1 MMFKR
6 QLLFSILLVICCLP
20 SVSVGQAG
28 GPVLPPDVRLVIDVS
43 GSMKLND
50 PNNLRQPAVEL
61 LVQLLPEGSKAGIW
75 TFGRWVNML
84 VKHQKV
90 DDAWR
95 YGAGSKSGQINSL
108 GMFTNIGEALEKAAY
123 GIDPANKQYRSSI
136 ILLTDGMVDISKDRE
151 VNRREWRRIV
161 DEVLPRLEDA
171 GVVIHTIALSDNADI
186 DLLNKLSL
194 STDGISA
201 VAYSADDLMR
211 IFLKA
216 FDASVPMEQVP
227 LSEEGF
233 LIDASVEEFTALIF
247 RKNKKEL
254 TQIVGPDQQVMTAKS
269 SSKYVKWYRAAKYDL
284 ITVKQPLQGRWQVL
298 SEMDPD
304 SRITVVS
311 NLNLRVSAL
320 PNNILKG
327 QQESVS
333 LVLQEDG
340 STIAR
345 EEFLSLMDISAE
357 LIGGKDEFDLRE
369 LWSQT
374 LETTYPPTNGVFDFE
389 LPTFNK
395 EGIYQLTITVDGKSF
410 IREFSHQFTTRQPFS
425 ADLKEDVRGGQTSY
439 ILTARV
445 FDTDVV
451 VNDTKIVATI
461 ISPNGRKKIRPL
473 RASGRDTWKTT
484 IRPQAEGEY
493 IAKIKIRGKNEDGG
507 NFEQNIDP
515 IRFNYSIDQGFIE
528 EDEPFFEEEE
538 PEPEPTEEPTPE
550 PADEEVEEEND
561 DGDQDVSETPE
572 DEAESEES
580 QEEMPGWLLYSVLG
594 LSNVLLFGL
603 GFMLFR
609 KILRGG
615 NNEEI
620 LDQFSEANVEQEVE
634 QAAQAEAE
642 EELEEEPPMEDIDP
656 VVDDIDPEPEPA
668 REVTETFDELADD
681 DLDPEGE
688 MEMPMDDELMAEV
701 EEVVEEPEPEPISS
715 AETEVIEMPME
726 EPEVEVPVEE
736 EDSMDA
742 LDDLDQMAVDAEEA
756 SEAPVEEEEEEEEED
771 MVSAMLKAQGL
782 DLAEDELDDAISSLI
797 DELENDDSFED
808 LGEEPPEE

>member
-6 QLLFSILLVICCLP
+6 QLLFSVFLVICCLP
-20 SVSVGQAG
+20 SVSVGQADRL
-28 GPVLPPDVRLVIDVS
+28 VLPPDVRLVIDVS

-50 PNNLRQPAVEL
+50 PKNLRQPAVDL
-61 LVQLLPEGSKAGIW
+61 LVQLLPEGSKSGIW

-95 YGAGSKSGQINSL
+95 EGADSKSDQINSL
-108 GMFTNIGEALEKAAY
+108 GLFTNIGDALEKAAY
-123 GIDPANKQYRSSI
+123 GINPTNNKYRSSI
-136 ILLTDGMVDISKDRE
+136 ILLTDGMVDISKDRG

-201 VAYSADDLMR
+201 VAHSADDLMR

-216 FDASVPMEQVP
+216 FDASAPMEQVP

-254 TQIVGPDQQVMTAKS
+254 TQLVGPDQQVMTAKS
-269 SSKYVKWYRAAKYDL
+269 SSKYIKWYRAAKYDL

-298 SEMDPD
+298 AEMDPD

-340 STIAR
+340 ATIAR

-439 ILTARV
+439 TLTARV

-473 RASGRDTWKTT
+473 RASGLDTWKTT
-484 IRPQAEGEY
+484 IRPQSEGEY

-507 NFEQNIDP
+507 DFEQNIDP

-528 EDEPFFEEEE
+528 EEEPFFEEEE
-538 PEPEPTEEPTPE
+538 PEPEPTEEPAPTPE
-550 PADEEVEEEND
+550 PVEEDEKN
-561 DGDQDVSETPE
+561 E
-572 DEAESEES
+572 DEVGSEKP

-634 QAAQAEAE
+634 EAAKAEAE
-642 EELEEEPPMEDIDP
+642 DELEEEPPMEDIDP
-656 VVDDIDPEPEPA
+656 VVDDIDPEPEPV
-668 REVTETFDELADD
+668 REVTETFDELGED

-688 MEMPMDDELMAEV
+688 MEMPMDDDLMADV
-701 EEVVEEPEPEPISS
+701 EEVVEVPDPDPGPDPEPS

-726 EPEVEVPVEE
+726 EAGVETPVEE

-756 SEAPVEEEEEEEEED
+756 SEAPVEEEEEEEEEED

-808 LGEEPPEE
+808 LGEEPPEK